1 MGKRKVN
8 KTTHT
13 IMTEQSGSTNGMDWS
28 AEYEITFTF
37 LPGAHEQG
45 PSYSSGG
52 QPADPDE
59 IEFVSVKPVIGV
71 VDAGAFT
78 DLAQKDL
85 DDWASEWLAE
95 EGFNAAIEKAVEDRF
110 HDEG

>member
-1 MGKRKVN
+1 MPRR
-8 KTTHT
+8 TTHKIT
-13 IMTEQSGSTNGMDWS
+13 TERSGSVNGMDFD

-37 LPGAHEQG
+37 LDGAPEQG
-45 PSYSSGG
+45 PSYAHGG

-85 DDWASEWLAE
+85 DDWATDWLQE
-95 EGFNAAIEKAVEDRF
+95 DGFGAAVSLATDERFEDSHR
-110 HDEG
+110 